1 MSKLADRDDM
11 GLRQRNASTFG
22 KNIQDTEEDPLGQSD
37 QEIPQ
42 SNRKTVVPQQQP
54 RPKVKKR

>member
-11 GLRQRNASTFG
+11 GLRQRHASTFG
-22 KNIQDTEEDPLGQSD
+22 KNINETEHEPLGASEED
-37 QEIPQ
+37 IPQ

-54 RPKVKKR
+54 RKKVKKR

>member
-11 GLRQRNASTFG
+11 GLRQRHASTFG
-22 KNIQDTEEDPLGQSD
+22 KNIQDTEEDPLGGSD

-42 SNRKTVVPQQQP
+42 SNRKTIPPQQQP